1 MPTIISIDTSSD
13 TASVAVLHH
22 GNVRTVSHD
31 GFSTHS
37 LSVLPMLES
46 LLDAEKL
53 TVQDC
58 DAIAFG
64 CGPGS
69 FTGLRTA
76 CGIVQGMAFG
86 LGLPV
91 IPITTLE
98 AMAESCRQKTGSLH
112 VVPLLDARMHEI
124 YWAEYVYENN
134 RWQTVIEPQLSPI
147 PDIRPKKEGG
157 VFCGNGLTAYPE
169 ELKGLLS
176 ESKQV
181 PGIFPDAA
189 SIATLAAIRF
199 SEGKTVPVEQV
210 QLLYL
215 RNKVA
220 LKTAERM
227 ALKEKEHA

>member
-13 TASVAVLHH
+13 IASVAVLHN
-22 GNVRTVSHD
+22 GNLRADSRE
-31 GFSTHS
+31 GFSSHS
-37 LSVLPMLES
+37 LSVLPMLQS
-46 LLDAEKL
+46 LLEAEKL

-58 DAIAFG
+58 DALAFG

-86 LGLPV
+86 LDLPV
-91 IPITTLE
+91 IPVTTLE
-98 AMAESCRQKTGSLH
+98 AMAESCRQKTGSQH

-124 YWAEYVYENN
+124 YWAEYAYENGTW
-134 RWQTVIEPQLSPI
+134 RAIIEPQLSPI
-147 PDIRPKKEGG
+147 ADIHLKEEGG
-157 VFCGNGLTAYPE
+157 VFCGNGLKAYPD
-169 ELKGLLS
+169 ELKDIVSGS
-176 ESKQV
+176 SQF

-189 SIATLAAIRF
+189 SIATLAASRF
-199 SEGKTVPVEQV
+199 RQGKTVPVEQV

-227 ALKEKEHA
+227 ALKEKAHA